1 MDRTWS
7 RWADRPGLQ
16 PPCASQKQGKWTS
29 DLASSIPSF
38 GHWYEAMMSELN
50 EKLHTSRSC
59 PSVLTAP
66 SPASPLAEQIT
77 VLKATTSFSPNGP
90 DRECSQTFSL
100 SELQCSMVS
109 SQGSWV
115 RLRVKGQEP
124 RVSFLVLSF
133 PVCKMGVMIVSHLGL

>member
-1 MDRTWS
+1 M
-7 RWADRPGLQ
+7 L
-16 PPCASQKQGKWTS
+16 
-29 DLASSIPSF
+29 
-38 GHWYEAMMSELN
+38 ELN

-90 DRECSQTFSL
+90 DQECSQTFSL